1 MVADIL
7 TFPRRS
13 KTERKVIQIEEARA
27 WRATREL
34 AGRMSLAAK
43 ADRPDL
49 ALAFG
54 GQIVGIADRRLR
66 QLNGGSN
73 DAA

>member
-1 MVADIL
+1 MVAEVI
-7 TFPRRS
+7 TFRS
-13 KTERKVIQIEEARA
+13 KTERRVIQIEEVRA
-27 WRATREL
+27 WRAAREL
-34 AGRMSLAAK
+34 AGRMGLAAK

-66 QLNGGSN
+66 QLSGDTN